1 MHKARKSKAFKKDV
15 NKIAQLEA
23 EVALLRAEVAKLKKA
38 PCASKVLDD
47 YRKKMYNEMVDTL
60 VELKKRNH
68 SEVYK

>member
-1 MHKARKSKAFKKDV
+1 MAQSNKTKASKRQV
-15 NKIAQLEA
+15 ELIAQLKEENA
-23 EVALLRAEVAKLKKA
+23 QLRAENAKLKKA